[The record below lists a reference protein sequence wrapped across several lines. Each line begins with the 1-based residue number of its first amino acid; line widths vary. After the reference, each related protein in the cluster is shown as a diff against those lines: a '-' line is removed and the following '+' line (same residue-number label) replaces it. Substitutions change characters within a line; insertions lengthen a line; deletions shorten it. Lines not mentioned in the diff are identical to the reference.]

1 MWTAGTPAPRGDA
14 ALDAMRARENGDGS
28 STEWVTVVS
37 YENLPGSP
45 RPPAALRA

>member
-1 MWTAGTPAPRGDA
+1 MGAQKDGS
-14 ALDAMRARENGDGS
+14 GS

-45 RPPAALRA
+45 LPPAALRA